1 MENKKLKALKS
12 AFPNTIPIM
21 AGYLFL
27 GMTYGILMKV
37 SGFPIW
43 LAVVISTVVF
53 AGAMQ
58 YVAVDILLSAFN
70 PVQAF
75 LMTLM
80 INARHVFY
88 GISML
93 DKYKGTGKMKH
104 YLIFGMSDETF
115 SVNCTANI
123 PDDVDKKWF
132 MLFVTLLDQLYW
144 IAGTAVGAVFC
155 SFISFDTT
163 GLDFVMTAMFVVIF
177 LEQLLKEKN
186 HLISVVGLAIS
197 VLSLVIFGADSFII
211 PAMLA
216 ILAALALLRGQ
227 VEGKEGDK

>member
-1 MENKKLKALKS
+1 MKNKKLTALKS
-12 AFPNTIPIM
+12 AFPHTIPIL
-21 AGYLFL
+21 AGFLFL

-43 LAVVISTVVF
+43 LSVLMSVAVF
-53 AGAMQ
+53 AGSMQ
-58 YVAVDILLSAFN
+58 FVSVNILLSGFN
-70 PVQAF
+70 PVAAF

-80 INARHVFY
+80 INARHIFY
-88 GISML
+88 GVSML
-93 DKYKGTGKMKH
+93 DKYKDTGAAKP
-104 YLIFGMSDETF
+104 YLIFGMCDESF
-115 SVNCTANI
+115 SINCTADI
-123 PDDVDKKWF
+123 PDGVDKKWF

-144 IAGTAVGAVFC
+144 VAGTAIGAIFG

-177 LEQLLKEKN
+177 LEQILKEKS
-186 HLISVVGLAIS
+186 HILSVLGLVIS

-216 ILAALALLRGQ
+216 ILAALTLVRRQ
-227 VEGKEGDK
+227 IEGKETEK